1 MELKVWERR
10 AWKME
15 HKAWK
20 MGDGVSMDRMILKN
34 MFFEIAI
41 GLK

>member
-1 MELKVWERR
+1 
-10 AWKME
+10 ME

-20 MGDGVSMDRMILKN
+20 MGDGVHRQDDPEKYV
-34 MFFEIAI
+34 FEIAI